1 MRARRLT
8 VSALVAAL
16 PVPGVSTLC
25 STVLELIGV
34 LPSTTFGAVLRSTAP
49 VAVSPAR
56 AAEADAAGAVL
67 AEPVEPVEPLGLEP
81 QAATVVSPRAAN
93 RAAAVRAAVR
103 L

>member
-16 PVPGVSTLC
+16 PLPGVSTLC
-25 STVLELIGV
+25 STAFELIGV
-34 LPSTTFGAVLRSTAP
+34 LPSVTFGAVLRSTAP
-49 VAVSPAR
+49 VALTPAS
-56 AAEADAAGAVL
+56 ATEAGAVV
-67 AEPVEPVEPLGLEP
+67 AEPVEPLGVDP
-81 QAATVVSPRAAN
+81 QAATVVSPRAAK